1 MPKIKYKNC
10 SLSTLLGIAV
20 SMFAVSCAGPV
31 DEIIPSRSAQL
42 STDSVAELR
51 QIAYIKASNTG
62 GGDNFGAGGNISG
75 DAVVLSRDGGT
86 LAVGAPFESSSSSG
100 VGGNQVDESLY
111 GSGAVYIF
119 THQGDNWVQ
128 QAYLKA
134 SNPGLMDNFGFVTA
148 LSGSGNT
155 LAVSAYSE
163 SSGDAGVEADQS
175 DNSIPQAGAVYIF
188 TRTGD
193 SWDQQAYIK
202 SSNIGERGFGD
213 GDQFG
218 AALTLSDDGNV
229 LAVSAITEDGGSPGI
244 DGDEMDNSKPDAGAV
259 YLFQRN
265 GNTWA
270 QSAYVKASNPSDGDL
285 FGYSVS
291 LSADG
296 RRLAVGSYDEDGSLA
311 GSNEQQDDELDESG
325 AVYVFD
331 YSGEVWNQT
340 AYLKASNA
348 GSGDALGVAVA
359 ISGDGNTLVATAAD
373 EDGMVTGVNGIQDQ
387 TVSVDAADSN
397 IAAGAIYVFVH
408 TNGSWSQQAYVK
420 ASNTG
425 VNDWFGSR
433 VALSGDGN
441 ILAAGA
447 QLEDSAAQGIDGI
460 QDDDTATGA
469 GAVYL
474 FARTDGAW
482 SQIAY
487 MKGSNT
493 EAFDEFGSSLS
504 LSRDGS
510 LIAIGAQYEDSA
522 SVGLGGN
529 QTDNSGFDSGAV
541 YLFSR

>member
-1 MPKIKYKNC
+1 M
-10 SLSTLLGIAV
+10 
-20 SMFAVSCAGPV
+20 
-31 DEIIPSRSAQL
+31 
-42 STDSVAELR
+42 
-51 QIAYIKASNTG
+51 
-62 GGDNFGAGGNISG
+62 
-75 DAVVLSRDGGT
+75 
-86 LAVGAPFESSSSSG
+86 
-100 VGGNQVDESLY
+100 
-111 GSGAVYIF
+111 
-119 THQGDNWVQ
+119 
-128 QAYLKA
+128 
-134 SNPGLMDNFGFVTA
+134 
-148 LSGSGNT
+148 
-155 LAVSAYSE
+155 
-163 SSGDAGVEADQS
+163 
-175 DNSIPQAGAVYIF
+175 
-188 TRTGD
+188 
-193 SWDQQAYIK
+193 
-202 SSNIGERGFGD
+202 
-213 GDQFG
+213 
-218 AALTLSDDGNV
+218 
-229 LAVSAITEDGGSPGI
+229 
-244 DGDEMDNSKPDAGAV
+244 
-259 YLFQRN
+259 
-265 GNTWA
+265 
-270 QSAYVKASNPSDGDL
+270 
-285 FGYSVS
+285 
-291 LSADG
+291 
-296 RRLAVGSYDEDGSLA
+296 
-311 GSNEQQDDELDESG
+311 
-325 AVYVFD
+325 
-331 YSGEVWNQT
+331 
-340 AYLKASNA
+340 
-348 GSGDALGVAVA
+348 
-359 ISGDGNTLVATAAD
+359 
-373 EDGMVTGVNGIQDQ
+373 NGIQDQ